1 MRRPRIGARRG
12 TAVVVLV
19 ASCVALLAT
28 SQPPD
33 RAVLSANQV
42 MTGTISAEAPRVA
55 GTLRIALSAAALP
68 VNSATIRTLGGGL
81 RVAASGV
88 ERGRLVVTL
97 AGPAGPLVPAP
108 DPYGGGTLIP
118 IEQLCAAG
126 EPCETEVG
134 VSVEWLG
141 AARGTFGQVRVSTTL
156 EVVYDGVQEIS
167 LGATASLQPGA
178 ALAPAAPGPSL
189 TAQTDDEQIVLDRD
203 HWAAARRVR
212 LTATPAALA
221 GHTLAFLDHAVGQLD
236 GGQFLLVTVIP
247 DEDRGETLDPTTP
260 FDPFAGCE
268 RSAPCER
275 GFTIRFELSLVDA
288 EAVATVRWSFGARS
302 AFPEDDGLPPGAELA
317 AIVDGAADA
326 TTDAPAVEE
335 SLFGSI
341 SFAPDAERGR
351 FPTERFGLLVEVP
364 AGALPPDAFGGL
376 PPAARAVLTVRGA
389 VDGYLSVRIEPSDE
403 RLQDAGRQWTA
414 GEGGASLLLNPLR
427 ECEASI
433 ACTATIWVSISP
445 TAAEGAAGP
454 VEISWDLDVVLAYPA
469 LDAVPRAAL
478 LELRQLPADG

>member
-12 TAVVVLV
+12 TAVLVLV

-33 RAVLSANQV
+33 RAVLSATQV

-88 ERGRLVVTL
+88 ERGRLVITMV
-97 AGPAGPLVPAP
+97 GPAGPLVPAT
-108 DPYGGGTLIP
+108 DPYGGTLIP

-141 AARGTFGQVRVSTTL
+141 AARGMSGEVRVSTTL
-156 EVVYDGVQEIS
+156 EVVYDGVQEIPA
-167 LGATASLQPGA
+167 GATAGLQPGA

-189 TAQTDDEQIVLDRD
+189 TAQTDDEQFVLDRD

-212 LTATPAALA
+212 LTATPAALE
-221 GHTLAFLDHAVGQLD
+221 GRTLAFLDHAVGQLD
-236 GGQFLLVTVIP
+236 GGHLLVTVIP
-247 DEDRGETLDPTTP
+247 DEDRGETLDPATP

-275 GFTIRFELSLVDA
+275 GFTIRFELSLVDPQ
-288 EAVATVRWSFGARS
+288 AVATIRWSFGARS
-302 AFPEDDGLPPGAELA
+302 AFPADDGLPPGAELA
-317 AIVDGAADA
+317 AIVDGVADA
-326 TTDAPAVEE
+326 TTDVPAVTE
-335 SLFGSI
+335 SLSGSI
-341 SFAPDAERGR
+341 SFARDAERGR
-351 FPTERFGLLVEVP
+351 FPTERFRLLVEVP

-389 VDGYLSVRIEPSDE
+389 VDGYLSVRLEPSDE

-414 GEGGASLLLNPLR
+414 AEGGAGLLLNPLR
-427 ECEASI
+427 ECEVGI

-445 TAAEGAAGP
+445 AAAEGVAGP

-469 LDAVPRAAL
+469 LDAVPRPAM
-478 LELRQLPADG
+478 LELRQLPAGG